1 MKKFIQFPLLAL
13 CAFAGGFAAQTVMTV
28 TPAQAAAQ
36 IMSYLKLGDT
46 QNPKGL
52 ELYVHEGGPAQ
63 NFYGADG
70 KIRLQLG
77 TYTAPGEKGL
87 PLISMNDNGGNIRM
101 LLRLAGANEAPVL
114 IFKDKNHR
122 DRMVM
127 GLSLNGTEEP
137 FLATYDS
144 NGTKTNV
151 FGNY

>member
-1 MKKFIQFPLLAL
+1 MKKYLQIPLLAL
-13 CAFAGGFAAQTVMTV
+13 CAFAGGFTAQTLLGVGPSQAAQL
-28 TPAQAAAQ
+28 
-36 IMSYLKLGDT
+36 MSYFTLGDA
-46 QNPKGL
+46 QNSKGL
-52 ELYVHEGGPAQ
+52 ELYVHQGGPAQ

-70 KIRLQLG
+70 KIRLQMG

-87 PLISMNDNGGNIRM
+87 PLISLNDNSGNIRILM
-101 LLRLAGANEAPVL
+101 RLAGANEASVL

-127 GLSLNGTEEP
+127 GLSLSGTEEP

-144 NGTKTNV
+144 NGSKTNV